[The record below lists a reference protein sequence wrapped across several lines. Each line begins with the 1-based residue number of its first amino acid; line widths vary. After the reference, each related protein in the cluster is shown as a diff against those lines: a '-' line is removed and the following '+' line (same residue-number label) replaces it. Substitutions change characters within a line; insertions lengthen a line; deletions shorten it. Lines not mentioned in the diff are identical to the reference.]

1 MDINEMIN
9 EWYKGCSHNN
19 AHPIECKECTLALIN
34 AIDSKAFKDDTN
46 SKCRD
51 VVLNNGVAGIAMAA
65 GLAAQHIE
73 QRKQLVRARNEYIN
87 NR

>member
-19 AHPIECKECTLALIN
+19 AHPIECKECTLALIK
-34 AIDSKAFKDDTN
+34 AIDSKAFKDAMF
-46 SKCRD
+46 SIYSD
-51 VVLNNGVAGIAMAA
+51 VALNNGAAGIAMTAE
-65 GLAAQHIE
+65 LATQHIK